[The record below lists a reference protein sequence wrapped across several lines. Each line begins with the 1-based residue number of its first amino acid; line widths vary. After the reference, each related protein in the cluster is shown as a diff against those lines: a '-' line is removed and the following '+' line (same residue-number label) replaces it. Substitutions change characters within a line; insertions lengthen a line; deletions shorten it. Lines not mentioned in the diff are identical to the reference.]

1 MSSSSG
7 NRTGANIE
15 IRPAA
20 ADEMRD
26 LNRLTAYAFANNE
39 VPKEDPDPDP
49 LQPEQT
55 LCGFDGDRMVAT
67 SGAFNFKMRFNGQ
80 TVTVDGVTMVSCD
93 PGYRRRGIVRQ
104 LIDGLLQ
111 RSRKRDVSISILWAS
126 MGAIYQRFGYGLS
139 TTTVAYD
146 FPVADIQFQFGERS
160 SGSVRLLSKDDALPI
175 LNGLYREY
183 SGPGSGLL
191 HRADFYWDVML
202 RREGDQH
209 TFIAV
214 YYDSADQ
221 PRGYCLYKTKW
232 RDIAGPGPNQMIDV
246 FEFIW
251 LEIDAYRGLW
261 GYLAGHD
268 LADRIR
274 LGFVA
279 EDDPAPNLLLEP
291 RMLRRKTE
299 DGVWM
304 RVVDVEKAL
313 GARGY
318 DSSGEVTIEIVDDD
332 LCAWN
337 NGRYRLTAD
346 GGSGSV
352 ARVES
357 GTVDIVVRPDAFAS
371 LLSGHSRPSDL
382 ARMGRLSL
390 ADETRAVA
398 LDSLFA
404 TRRRP
409 HCPNM
414 F

>member
-1 MSSSSG
+1 M
-7 NRTGANIE
+7 
-15 IRPAA
+15 
-20 ADEMRD
+20 
-26 LNRLTAYAFANNE
+26 
-39 VPKEDPDPDP
+39 
-49 LQPEQT
+49 
-55 LCGFDGDRMVAT
+55 
-67 SGAFNFKMRFNGQ
+67 
-80 TVTVDGVTMVSCD
+80 
-93 PGYRRRGIVRQ
+93 
-104 LIDGLLQ
+104 
-111 RSRKRDVSISILWAS
+111 
-126 MGAIYQRFGYGLS
+126 
-139 TTTVAYD
+139 
-146 FPVADIQFQFGERS
+146 
-160 SGSVRLLSKDDALPI
+160 
-175 LNGLYREY
+175 
-183 SGPGSGLL
+183 
-191 HRADFYWDVML
+191 
-202 RREGDQH
+202 DQH
-209 TFIAV
+209 SYIAV

-232 RDIAGPGPNQMIDV
+232 RVIDSPGPNHVIDV
-246 FEFIW
+246 FDFVW
-251 LEIDAYRGLW
+251 LDIEAYRGIW

-274 LGFVA
+274 MEYVA
-279 EDDPAPNLLLEP
+279 EDDPAPNMMLEP
-291 RMLRRKTE
+291 RMLGRKTW

-318 DSSGEVTIEIVDDD
+318 DCAGEVTVEIIDDD

-357 GTVDIVVRPDAFAS
+357 GSADMVVRPDTFAS

-390 ADETRAVA
+390 TDETRAA
-398 LDSLFA
+398 ELDSLFA